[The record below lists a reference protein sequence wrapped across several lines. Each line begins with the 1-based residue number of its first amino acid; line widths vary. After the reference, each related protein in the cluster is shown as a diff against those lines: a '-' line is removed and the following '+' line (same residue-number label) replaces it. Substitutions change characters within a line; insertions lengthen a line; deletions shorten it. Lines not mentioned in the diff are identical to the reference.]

1 MTDWQWDES
10 LYAGAAH
17 YYRAGR
23 VPYPAAIAEALRA
36 ELGLD
41 GTGRLLDVG
50 CGPGSLTVL
59 LAPLFAA
66 ATGIDGSAD
75 MIAAA
80 RARTSAADWRVMRA
94 EDISPALGRFR
105 VVTFAQSFHW
115 LDRPKVARGVRAV
128 LEPDGA
134 CVLVYAMTHG
144 GVGGADPLPLPRPP
158 RDEIDRLIAA
168 YLGTTRRAGKGIR
181 PDRER
186 PGDDTM
192 LADDAVLAGA
202 GFAGPACL
210 TIGPG
215 EVVERDEDAIV
226 ASVFSLSYAAPS
238 LFGERKHEF
247 EQDLRALLLQAS
259 PGGRFCE
266 ELRETRLEVWRAA
279 DRETDI

>member
-1 MTDWQWDES
+1 MTDWQWDET
-10 LYAGAAH
+10 LYAGAAP
-17 YYRAGR
+17 YYQAGR
-23 VPYPAAIAEALRA
+23 VPYPAAIADALRA

-41 GTGRLLDVG
+41 RTGRLLDVG

-80 RARTSAADWRVMRA
+80 RDRTSTIDWRVMRA
-94 EDISPALGRFR
+94 EEISPALGRFR
-105 VVTFAQSFHW
+105 TVTFAQSFHW
-115 LDRPKVARGVRAV
+115 LDRPKVARRVRDV

-134 CVLVYAMTHG
+134 CVLVYATTHG
-144 GVGGADPLPLPRPP
+144 GVSGTEPLALPRPP

-168 YLGTTRRAGKGIR
+168 YLSTTRRAGKGIR

-186 PGDDTM
+186 PGDDTL

-238 LFGERKHEF
+238 LFGERKREF
-247 EQDLRALLLQAS
+247 ERDLRALLSRAS

-266 ELRETRLEVWRAA
+266 ELREIRLEVWRPALS
-279 DRETDI
+279 

>member
-1 MTDWQWDES
+1 VTDWQWDET
-10 LYAGAAH
+10 LYAGAAP
-17 YYRAGR
+17 YYQAGR
-23 VPYPAAIAEALRA
+23 VPYPAAIADALRA

-50 CGPGSLTVL
+50 CGPGSLTLL

-80 RARTSAADWRVMRA
+80 RARTATVDWRVMRA

-105 VVTFAQSFHW
+105 AVTFAQSFHW
-115 LDRPKVARGVRAV
+115 LDRPKVARRVRGV

-134 CVLVYAMTHG
+134 CVLVYATTHG
-144 GVGGADPLPLPRPP
+144 GVSGADSLPLPRPP

-168 YLGTTRRAGKGIR
+168 YLGTTRRAGKGVR

-192 LADDAVLAGA
+192 LADDAVLASA
-202 GFAGPACL
+202 GLAGPTCL

-238 LFGERKHEF
+238 LFGERKGEF
-247 EQDLRALLLQAS
+247 EQDVRALLRRAS
-259 PGGRFCE
+259 GAGRFCE
-266 ELRETRLEVWRAA
+266 ELRETRLEVWRPAP
-279 DRETDI
+279 